1 MLGIL
6 LIFFIGRY
14 FYNLALKYDKN
25 AWLYAIIGVVTYY
38 GSGLVVGFAI
48 AILAL
53 VFEWEDILD
62 EGNTLLLNLLSIP
75 VGILGCYIV
84 YYFLE
89 KNFKGQTKDHN
100 PNTLDEELFQ

>member
-25 AWLYAIIGVVTYY
+25 GWLYAVIGVVTYY
-38 GSGLVVGFAI
+38 GTGLLVGFAL

-53 VFEWEDILD
+53 ILEWEDFLY
-62 EGNTLLLNLLSIP
+62 EENTLFLNLLSIP
-75 VGILGCYIV
+75 VGILGCYIL

-89 KNFKGQTKDHN
+89 RYFKNNVKSTK
-100 PNTLDEELFQ
+100 PNTLDEELFS